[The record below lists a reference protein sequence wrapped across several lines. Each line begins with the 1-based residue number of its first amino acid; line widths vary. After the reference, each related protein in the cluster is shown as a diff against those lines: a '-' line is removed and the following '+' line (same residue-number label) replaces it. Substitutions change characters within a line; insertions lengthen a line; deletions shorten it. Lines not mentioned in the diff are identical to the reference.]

1 MVAGMPGV
9 GNLGLSW
16 CETFSRWR
24 RCYDRSFHD
33 GTGLPHIFLKG
44 CVFRVASEACPS
56 CWPGFAFYWTKPSQ
70 CYGVGVCVGV
80 LGVELGAQAPPTPPP
95 SPPPTTTTTTTT
107 TMPAWLFPGFRG

>member
-80 LGVELGAQAPPTPPP
+80 GG
-95 SPPPTTTTTTTT
+95 
-107 TMPAWLFPGFRG
+107 